1 MPKSWHYVQIK
12 KTMKIE
18 KQTDA
23 LRKIKTKIKDYL
35 LNISHNLINESL
47 DIKKILEDEILVF
60 SSDYRGRTTIFNKVL
75 EFTND
80 KIILRLNRYDVNLSR
95 VELRLS
101 IVKEAEEIRTISVN
115 ISATDDDDD
124 TIFDST
130 EIIVCYFY
138 ADGFHLVE
146 CEDGFDIL
154 LTILENNENNLKN
167 IALCRY

>member
-1 MPKSWHYVQIK
+1 
-12 KTMKIE
+12 MKIE

-47 DIKKILEDEILVF
+47 DIKKILGDEIFVF
-60 SSDYRGRTTIFNKVL
+60 SSDYIGRTTIFNKLL

-95 VELRLS
+95 VELGLS
-101 IVKEAEEIRTISVN
+101 IVKEAEEIRTILVS
-115 ISATDDDDD
+115 ISANDDDDD
-124 TIFDST
+124 PVFDSK
-130 EIIVCYFY
+130 EIIVCQFY
-138 ADGFHLVE
+138 EDGFHLVE

-154 LTILENNENNLKN
+154 LNILENKDNNLKN

>member
-1 MPKSWHYVQIK
+1 
-12 KTMKIE
+12 MKIE

-35 LNISHNLINESL
+35 LNISYNLINESL
-47 DIKKILEDEILVF
+47 DIKKILGDEIFVF
-60 SSDYRGRTTIFNKVL
+60 SNDYRGRTNLFTKTIK
-75 EFTND
+75 FTND
-80 KIILRLNRYDVNLSR
+80 KIILRLNTYDVNLSR
-95 VELRLS
+95 AELGFL
-101 IVKEAEEIRTISVN
+101 IVKDEEGIKN
-115 ISATDDDDD
+115 ISINIFATDDDDD

-130 EIIVCYFY
+130 EIIVCSFY

-154 LTILENNENNLKN
+154 LNILENKDNNLKN

>member
-1 MPKSWHYVQIK
+1 
-12 KTMKIE
+12 MKIE

-47 DIKKILEDEILVF
+47 DIKKILGDEIFVF
-60 SSDYRGRTTIFNKVL
+60 SSDYRGRTNLFTKTIK
-75 EFTND
+75 FTND
-80 KIILRLNRYDVNLSR
+80 KIILRLNTYDVNLSR
-95 VELRLS
+95 AELGFL
-101 IVKEAEEIRTISVN
+101 IVKDEEGIKN
-115 ISATDDDDD
+115 ISINIFATDDDDD

-130 EIIVCYFY
+130 EIIVCSFY

-154 LTILENNENNLKN
+154 LNILENKDNNLKN

>member
-1 MPKSWHYVQIK
+1 
-12 KTMKIE
+12 MKIE

-47 DIKKILEDEILVF
+47 DIKKILGDEIFVF
-60 SSDYRGRTTIFNKVL
+60 SSDYRGRTNLFTKTIK
-75 EFTND
+75 FTND
-80 KIILRLNRYDVNLSR
+80 KIILRLNTYDVNLSR
-95 VELRLS
+95 AELGFL
-101 IVKEAEEIRTISVN
+101 IVKDEEGIKN
-115 ISATDDDDD
+115 ISINIFATDDDDD

-130 EIIVCYFY
+130 EIIVCSFY

-154 LTILENNENNLKN
+154 LNILENKDNNLKN
-167 IALCRY
+167 IALCKY

>member
-1 MPKSWHYVQIK
+1 
-12 KTMKIE
+12 MKIE

-47 DIKKILEDEILVF
+47 DIKKLLGNEILVF
-60 SSDYRGRTTIFNKVL
+60 SNNYRWRMNIFTKTI
-75 EFTND
+75 EFTNN
-80 KIILRLNRYDVNLSR
+80 KIILRLNKYDVNLSR
-95 VELRLS
+95 AELGFS
-101 IVKEAEEIRTISVN
+101 IVKDAEGITNISVN
-115 ISATDDDDD
+115 ISATDNDDD

-130 EIIVCYFY
+130 EIIVCHFY

-146 CEDGFDIL
+146 YEDGFDIL

>member
-1 MPKSWHYVQIK
+1 
-12 KTMKIE
+12 MKIE

-47 DIKKILEDEILVF
+47 DIKKILGDEMLVF

-95 VELRLS
+95 VELRFS
-101 IVKEAEEIRTISVN
+101 IVKEAEEIRTISVS
-115 ISATDDDDD
+115 ISANDNDDDPV
-124 TIFDST
+124 FDSK
-130 EIIVCYFY
+130 EIIVYHFY

-146 CEDGFDIL
+146 CEDGVDIL
-154 LTILENNENNLKN
+154 LTILENNEK
-167 IALCRY
+167 

>member
-1 MPKSWHYVQIK
+1 
-12 KTMKIE
+12 MKIE

-47 DIKKILEDEILVF
+47 DIKKILGDEMLVF
-60 SSDYRGRTTIFNKVL
+60 SSDYRGRTTIFNKFI

-80 KIILRLNRYDVNLSR
+80 KIILRLNRYDVNLSS
-95 VELRLS
+95 VELKLS
-101 IVKEAEEIRTISVN
+101 IVKEAEEIRDISVN
-115 ISATDDDDD
+115 ISATDNDDD
-124 TIFDST
+124 TVFDST
-130 EIIVCYFY
+130 EIIVCHFY

-154 LTILENNENNLKN
+154 LNILENKDNNLKN
-167 IALCRY
+167 IALCKY

>member
-1 MPKSWHYVQIK
+1 MPKSWHYVQII

-47 DIKKILEDEILVF
+47 DIKKILGDEIFVF
-60 SSDYRGRTTIFNKVL
+60 SNDYRGRTNLFTKTIK
-75 EFTND
+75 FTND
-80 KIILRLNRYDVNLSR
+80 KIILRLNTYDVNLSR
-95 VELRLS
+95 AELGFL
-101 IVKEAEEIRTISVN
+101 IVKDEEGIKN
-115 ISATDDDDD
+115 ISINIFATDDDDD

-130 EIIVCYFY
+130 EIIVCSFY

-146 CEDGFDIL
+146 CKDGFDIL
-154 LTILENNENNLKN
+154 LNILENKDNNLKN

>member
-1 MPKSWHYVQIK
+1 
-12 KTMKIE
+12 MKIE

-35 LNISHNLINESL
+35 LNISYNLINESL
-47 DIKKILEDEILVF
+47 DIKKILGDEILVF
-60 SSDYRGRTTIFNKVL
+60 SSDYIGRTTIFNKVL

-101 IVKEAEEIRTISVN
+101 IVKEAEEIRTISVS
-115 ISATDDDDD
+115 ISANDDDDD
-124 TIFDST
+124 PVFDSK
-130 EIIVCYFY
+130 EIIVYHFY

-146 CEDGFDIL
+146 CKDGFDIL
-154 LTILENNENNLKN
+154 LNILENKDNNLKN

>member
-1 MPKSWHYVQIK
+1 
-12 KTMKIE
+12 MKIE

-47 DIKKILEDEILVF
+47 DIKKILGDEIFVF
-60 SSDYRGRTTIFNKVL
+60 SNDYRGRTTVFNKVL

-80 KIILRLNRYDVNLSR
+80 KITLRLNRYDVNLSR

-124 TIFDST
+124 TVFDST
-130 EIIVCYFY
+130 EIIVYHFY

-154 LTILENNENNLKN
+154 LNILENKDNNLKN

>member
-1 MPKSWHYVQIK
+1 
-12 KTMKIE
+12 MKIE

-47 DIKKILEDEILVF
+47 DIKKILGYEIFVF

-95 VELRLS
+95 VELRFS
-101 IVKEAEEIRTISVN
+101 IVKEAEEKSFV
-115 ISATDDDDD
+115 S
-124 TIFDST
+124 F
-130 EIIVCYFY
+130 FL
-138 ADGFHLVE
+138 FL
-146 CEDGFDIL
+146 
-154 LTILENNENNLKN
+154 
-167 IALCRY
+167 

>member
-1 MPKSWHYVQIK
+1 
-12 KTMKIE
+12 MKIE

-47 DIKKILEDEILVF
+47 DIKKILGDEMLVF

-95 VELRLS
+95 VELRFS
-101 IVKEAEEIRTISVN
+101 IVKEAEEIRTISVS
-115 ISATDDDDD
+115 ISANDDDDD
-124 TIFDST
+124 PVFDSK
-130 EIIVCYFY
+130 EIIVYHFY

-154 LTILENNENNLKN
+154 LNILENKDNNLKN

>member
-1 MPKSWHYVQIK
+1 
-12 KTMKIE
+12 MKIE

-47 DIKKILEDEILVF
+47 DIKKILGDEMLVF

-95 VELRLS
+95 VELRFS
-101 IVKEAEEIRTISVN
+101 IVKEAEEIRTISVS
-115 ISATDDDDD
+115 ISANDDDDD
-124 TIFDST
+124 PVFDSK
-130 EIIVCYFY
+130 EIIVYHFY

-154 LTILENNENNLKN
+154 LNILENNENNLKN